1 MPEVPPAPTT
11 VEAFR
16 ANVVRKLLLAVGKD
30 GPHARPRDLYVATAL
45 ATRDHV
51 VERWMEATRR
61 TYDSGAKRVYYF
73 SLEFLIG
80 RQLLD
85 ALNNLGLTDTAREA
99 LAGLGLDLDAV
110 RAVEPDPGLG
120 NGGLGRLAACFM
132 ESMASLEVPAYGYGI
147 RSDHGIFR
155 QVLRDGWQ
163 MELPEE
169 WLSTEFP
176 WEFERPEVA
185 YPVGF
190 GGEVTTIIGADG
202 RARRVWRPAEYVKA
216 VAYDT
221 PITGWRGAQGAVPVT
236 ARPSRPR
243 DAAHQR
249 LGVDAVGDDAGGDP
263 CAARPLGGY
272 DPQVD
277 SVGADRVDP
286 RRHRGAHL

>member
-1 MPEVPPAPTT
+1 MPITMPEVPPAPTT

-16 ANVVRKLLLAVGKD
+16 ANVVRKLQVAVGKD
-30 GPHARPRDLYVATAL
+30 APHARPRDWYVATAL

-51 VERWMEATRR
+51 VERWMDATRR
-61 TYDSGAKRVYYF
+61 TYASGAKRVYYF

-85 ALNNLGLTDTAREA
+85 ALNNLGLTETAREA

-147 RSDHGIFR
+147 RYDHGIFR
-155 QVLRDGWQ
+155 QALRDGWQ

-185 YPVGF
+185 YRIGF
-190 GGEVTTIIGADG
+190 GGEVALVTGDDG
-202 RARRVWRPAEYVKA
+202 VPGGSGARR
-216 VAYDT
+216 
-221 PITGWRGAQGAVPVT
+221 
-236 ARPSRPR
+236 SM
-243 DAAHQR
+243 
-249 LGVDAVGDDAGGDP
+249 
-263 CAARPLGGY
+263 
-272 DPQVD
+272 
-277 SVGADRVDP
+277 
-286 RRHRGAHL
+286 